1 MDESSIGWGIP
12 FGIIISLM
20 LSIIFSACETVLTS
34 LGHLKVNHLIESG
47 KKRGELLQ
55 LWLDNPN
62 LVLATILIGN
72 TIANLLASFL
82 TALYAFRYFGKIGES
97 ISFGLLIFI
106 ILVFCE
112 ISPKTY
118 AKHNAEKLAIVA
130 IVLMK
135 IFVWILYPITMVM
148 MGISRGFIKM
158 LGGKVSKEGPFIT
171 QEEIEYLI
179 DVSDKEGVIEPEK
192 KEMLSSIFEL
202 GEISVKEI
210 MVPRT
215 DMVSMSRETCF
226 DEMLKQVI
234 ECQYS
239 RIPVYD
245 NKVDDIIGILH
256 AKDLLQYWQKGE
268 KPADIREIM
277 RKPYFVPE
285 SKKVDE
291 LLREFQQKNIQL
303 AIVVDEYGVT
313 AGLVTIE
320 DILEEIVGEI
330 RDEYDEEIEL
340 ISNPEKGI
348 YVVDAKINLN
358 ELEEKIGIEFPKND
372 YETLGGFVSDLM
384 GKIPKR
390 GDVTRFEKLK
400 ITVQEADHRRIFK
413 LRIQKEEEENPGDDS
428 KET

>member
-1 MDESSIGWGIP
+1 MDDSSIDWGMP
-12 FGIIISLM
+12 FGIIICLI

-34 LGHLKVNHLIESG
+34 LGHSKINHLIKSG
-47 KKRGELLQ
+47 KKRAELLQ

-62 LVLATILIGN
+62 LILATVLVGN
-72 TIANLLASFL
+72 TISNILASFL
-82 TALYAFRYFGKIGES
+82 TAIYAFKYYGKIGES
-97 ISFGLLIFI
+97 IGFGLLTFV

-118 AKHNAEKLAIVA
+118 AKHHAEKLAIVA
-130 IVLMK
+130 IILMK
-135 IFVWILYPITMVM
+135 MFVWLLYPVTMVM
-148 MGISRGFIKM
+148 MRISRGFIKM

-179 DVSDKEGVIEPEK
+179 DVSDKEGVIESEK

-202 GEISVKEI
+202 SEISVKEI

-215 DMVSMSRETCF
+215 DMVSISRKTNF
-226 DEMLKQVI
+226 DEMIKQVV
-234 ECQYS
+234 EFQYS
-239 RIPVYD
+239 RFPVYD
-245 NKVDDIIGILH
+245 NKIDDIIGILH
-256 AKDLLQYWQKGE
+256 AKDLLQYWYKGE
-268 KPADIREIM
+268 KPTDIREIM
-277 RKPYFVPE
+277 RKPCFVPE
-285 SKKVDE
+285 SKKIDE
-291 LLREFQQKNIQL
+291 LLREFQQNKIQL

-340 ISNPEKGI
+340 ISNPEKGV

-358 ELEEKIGIEFPKND
+358 ELEEKIGVQFPKND

-384 GKIPKR
+384 GRIPKR
-390 GDVTRFEKLK
+390 GDETRFENLK
-400 ITVQEADHRRIFK
+400 ITVQEADHRRILK
-413 LRIQKEEEENPGDDS
+413 LKILKEEKKKEDENS
-428 KET
+428 QQT

>member
-1 MDESSIGWGIP
+1 MP
-12 FGIIISLM
+12 LGIIISLI
-20 LSIIFSACETVLTS
+20 LSIIFAACETVLTS
-34 LGHLKVNHLIESG
+34 LGHLKVNHIIKS
-47 KKRGELLQ
+47 KKRGSELLR

-82 TALYAFRYFGKIGES
+82 TALYAFKYFGKIGES
-97 ISFGLLIFI
+97 VSFALLTFI

-118 AKHNAEKLAIVA
+118 AKHHAEKLAIVA

-135 IFVWILYPITMVM
+135 FFVWIFYPLTMVI

-158 LGGKVSKEGPFIT
+158 LGGRVSKQGPFIT

-179 DVSDKEGVIEPEK
+179 DVSDKEGAIEPEK
-192 KEMLSSIFEL
+192 KEMLSSIFEF

-215 DMVSMSRETCF
+215 DIVSINRAIPFEQ
-226 DEMLKQVI
+226 MLKQII
-234 ECQYS
+234 ESQYS

-245 NKVDDIIGILH
+245 NRDDDIIGILH
-256 AKDLLQYWQKGE
+256 TKDLLKYWQKGE

-277 RKPYFVPE
+277 SKPYFVPE
-285 SKKVDE
+285 SKKLDE

-330 RDEYDEEIEL
+330 RDEYDEEVEL
-340 ISNPEKGI
+340 ITNPEKGV

-358 ELEEKIGIEFPKND
+358 ELEEKTGLQFPKND

-390 GDVTRFEKLK
+390 GDVTKFENYK
-400 ITVQEADHRRIFK
+400 ITVQDADHRRIFK
-413 LRIQKEEEENPGDDS
+413 LRIQKEEEETPVDNS
-428 KET
+428 QET